1 MISFRYYRRRAGL
14 TQRELAERS
23 GVPQSSIARME
34 SGKLKP
40 RIDTLTRLIEACGM
54 ELQVSP
60 RRGDG
65 IDRSSIRQILELS
78 PTERLRLAAAEARNL
93 ARLDQAKRSR

>member
-1 MISFRYYRRRAGL
+1 MISLRYCRRRAGL

-23 GVPQSSIARME
+23 GVPQSSIARIE
-34 SGKLKP
+34 SGKLRP

-54 ELQVSP
+54 ELQASP

-65 IDRSSIRQILELS
+65 IDRSSIRQILEIS
-78 PTERLRLAAAEARNL
+78 PAARLRLAAAEAQNL
-93 ARLDQAKRSR
+93 ARLDHATRAR